1 MAKADDGRSG
11 PLNIQLDTLEKELI
25 IDTLKVNKGNR
36 AAAARQL
43 GITER
48 IMGLRVEKYGLN

>member
-1 MAKADDGRSG
+1 MDGPDPSR
-11 PLNIQLDTLEKELI
+11 LQLETLEKELI
-25 IDTLKVNKGNR
+25 IDALKVNKGNR
-36 AAAARQL
+36 AAAGRQL